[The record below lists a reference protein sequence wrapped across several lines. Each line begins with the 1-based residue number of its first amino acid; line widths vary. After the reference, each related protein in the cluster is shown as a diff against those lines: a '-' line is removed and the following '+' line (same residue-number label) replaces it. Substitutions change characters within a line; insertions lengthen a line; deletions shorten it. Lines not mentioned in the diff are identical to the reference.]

1 MVARP
6 PRHGGVGE
14 LPLVLVLVLEV
25 VVGLVGELALAILAP
40 VVALAHRERIVRH
53 RACRVYRSIVGASTP
68 RLLGYKGKGLRLP
81 ALWLPGPAG
90 FLAGVTVG
98 VDFLRA
104 TCAQRG
110 ERGGR
115 RVAVVGERSMIS
127 VRTDVSVRRPM
138 VEAAD

>member
-40 VVALAHRERIVRH
+40 VVALAHREGIVRH
-53 RACRVYRSIVGASTP
+53 RACRVYKPIVGASTP

-104 TCAQRG
+104 TCAASVAVA
-110 ERGGR
+110 
-115 RVAVVGERSMIS
+115 VAVVGERSMIS